1 MGACTSSPAK
11 EDARPLQ
18 GMNKVNPPI
27 SNGPSNTAK
36 PPSSSTSTAA
46 ASPATPAQPQ
56 HGRGSATSA
65 TAQPP
70 VGEAGAAH
78 PAPDATDL
86 TAFLND
92 GPVSPTQADVAAG
105 ATSNGHPHG
114 KTQRERSLT
123 ADKQTAEE
131 SRKFTKECKL
141 LLLGEWYCSD
151 LQTAI
156 HSCGSLFTGSGESG
170 KSTIVKQMKIIHQSG
185 YSRDELLSYKP
196 IM

>member
-18 GMNKVNPPI
+18 SMNKVNPST
-27 SNGPSNTAK
+27 SNPPAK
-36 PPSSSTSTAA
+36 LPSSQPSTVTTSPVTLPQSHHPRDGGIPATSTPPVNESAA
-46 ASPATPAQPQ
+46 AL
-56 HGRGSATSA
+56 
-65 TAQPP
+65 
-70 VGEAGAAH
+70 AG
-78 PAPDATDL
+78 PDATDL

-92 GPVSPTQADVAAG
+92 GPVSPTQTDVAAG
-105 ATSNGHPHG
+105 ATANGHSQG

-123 ADKQTAEE
+123 SEKQVGEE
-131 SRKFTKECKL
+131 NRKFTKECKL
-141 LLLGEWYCSD
+141 LLLGEPIFQRLLNRPLIQWKP
-151 LQTAI
+151 LA
-156 HSCGSLFTGSGESG
+156 GSGESG